1 MAIDTELREQAQD
14 QAGQVAA
21 TALSSLLDIVI
32 LNQNKRKAKNIV
44 MNSVQ
49 FIVSVIAILHQV
61 DVDGEPGGIEPE
73 GLVLGSIAILYAV
86 MVIVSVM
93 CHAAS
98 LPPNHRTTMEVEEA
112 YKATNEKPIIDGIL
126 EIRLAQQ
133 FGCQGFC
140 YGLWAVF
147 AGIVSLLVVTLSI
160 SYSAPYVISSLLA
173 VMTLYQMTSDS
184 CEYWVHTRPQNLE

>member
-1 MAIDTELREQAQD
+1 MAIDTEEQAQD
-14 QAGQVAA
+14 QAGQFAA

-49 FIVSVIAILHQV
+49 FIVAVSALLHQV
-61 DVDGEPGGIEPE
+61 DVDQGENGGIVQE

-86 MVIVSVM
+86 MVIVLVM

-98 LPPNHRTTMEVEEA
+98 LPPNHRTKMEVEEA

-126 EIRLAQQ
+126 EIRLARQ
-133 FGCQGFC
+133 FGCQRFC
-140 YGLWAVF
+140 YSLWAVF
-147 AGIVSLLVVTLSI
+147 AVLVSFLAYTLSI
-160 SYSAPYVISSLLA
+160 SYSAPYLTSSLLA
-173 VMTLYQMTSDS
+173 GMTLYQMTSDS